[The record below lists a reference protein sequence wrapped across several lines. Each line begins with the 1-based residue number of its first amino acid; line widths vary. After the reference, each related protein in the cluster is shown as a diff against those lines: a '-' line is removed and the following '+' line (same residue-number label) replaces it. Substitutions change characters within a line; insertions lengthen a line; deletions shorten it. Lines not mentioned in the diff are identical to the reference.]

1 MESQSVKIDRYLEE
15 LEIHRIP
22 NKVDLTPSQY
32 PKHFPLIPNSLD
44 VGFKDKAENI
54 PNISTSLKTVLRNL
68 TQDNFSENNNTS
80 RNSNKP
86 HSQPIDSFM
95 DLLIEGEE
103 TVLNAVT
110 SENITVVAALQQE
123 LETRHLPPTDL
134 IPFDGNPLNWPEF
147 IQNFKE
153 RVHLKKSFPDSM
165 RIERLLTVLKGEAKN
180 SIISIG
186 TNGLFYASALRSLKR
201 DFGDPLAVTHLEL
214 KSVFDKPQIKSGDR
228 IALREF
234 KQRLKCVIT
243 W

>member
-15 LEIHRIP
+15 LEIHRTP
-22 NKVDLTPSQY
+22 NKVDLTPSPY
-32 PKHFPLIPNSLD
+32 PKRFSPIPNSLD
-44 VGFKDKAENI
+44 LDLKDKTENI
-54 PNISTSLKTVLRNL
+54 PYISTSLKTVSRNL
-68 TQDNFSENNNTS
+68 IQDNFSENDNTF

-86 HSQPIDSFM
+86 HSQPIGSFT

-103 TVLNAVT
+103 TVLSAVT
-110 SENITVVAALQQE
+110 SENITVAADLQQE
-123 LETRHLPPTDL
+123 LETRHLPPIDL

-153 RVHLKKSFPDSM
+153 RVHLKKTFSNSM
-165 RIERLLTVLKGEAKN
+165 IMERLLSVLKGEAKN

-186 TNGLFYASALRSLKR
+186 TNELLYASTLKSLKT
-201 DFGDPLAVTHLEL
+201 DFGDPLVVAHLKL

-234 KQRLKCVIT
+234 
-243 W
+243 